1 MARVH
6 VCTDCGGVGARTY
19 ERGQPVERCTTCRGA
34 GVVFSDPATAA
45 QDAREL
51 VTAPAPSPELLA
63 LGPGGGVRALAAAL
77 ELVGERLAA
86 AEAELARR
94 R

>member
-6 VCTDCGGVGARTY
+6 VCADCGGTGARTY
-19 ERGQPVERCTTCRGA
+19 ERGRPVERCTACRGA
-34 GVVFSDPATAA
+34 GVVFADPATAA
-45 QDAREL
+45 RDAREL

-77 ELVGERLAA
+77 ELLEERLAA